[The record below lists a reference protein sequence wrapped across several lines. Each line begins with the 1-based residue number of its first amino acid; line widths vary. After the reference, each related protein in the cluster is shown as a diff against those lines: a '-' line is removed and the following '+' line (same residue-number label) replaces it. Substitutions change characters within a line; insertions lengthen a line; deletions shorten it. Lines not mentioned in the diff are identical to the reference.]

1 MFEALH
7 IQASSVSQFLVLSVL
22 GGFCKGKKAQ
32 KLKST
37 EPFWLQLP
45 FAQHWKSQSN
55 LNWSPN
61 NLSTWEETAE
71 NFVQI

>member
-55 LNWSPN
+55 LN
-61 NLSTWEETAE
+61 
-71 NFVQI
+71 